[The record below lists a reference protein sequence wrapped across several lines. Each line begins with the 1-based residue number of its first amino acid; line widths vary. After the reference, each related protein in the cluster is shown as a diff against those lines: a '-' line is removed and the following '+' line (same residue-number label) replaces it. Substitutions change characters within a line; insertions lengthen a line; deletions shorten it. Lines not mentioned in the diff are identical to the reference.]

1 MSQRIGLPPGRDEI
15 SRLGQAFDNMFVRL
29 EASFESEKQFTSDA
43 SHELRTPTA
52 VILAQCEDARRHA
65 ETPEQYAQ
73 AIEVIERQAG
83 KMSDLIAQLLQMTRL
98 EQGTQR
104 ASFEWADLSG
114 LVEVICAEQPA
125 FPKNITLQTDIQPEV
140 EARFDVTLVT
150 RLLQNLIGNAV
161 RYGRQDGHIW
171 VSLRREQADA
181 VLAVR
186 DDGIGIAQEQ
196 QEKIWQRFYQVEPS
210 RSGQAGTGLGL
221 TMVRQIAALHGGAVS
236 LDSAPGVGSCFTF
249 RFPIGQPAEGSE
261 NPT

>member
-1 MSQRIGLPPGRDEI
+1 M
-15 SRLGQAFDNMFVRL
+15 
-29 EASFESEKQFTSDA
+29 
-43 SHELRTPTA
+43 
-52 VILAQCEDARRHA
+52 
-65 ETPEQYAQ
+65 
-73 AIEVIERQAG
+73 
-83 KMSDLIAQLLQMTRL
+83 
-98 EQGTQR
+98 
-104 ASFEWADLSG
+104 
-114 LVEVICAEQPA
+114 
-125 FPKNITLQTDIQPEV
+125 
-140 EARFDVTLVT
+140 TLVS

-249 RFPIGQPAEGSE
+249 RFSDRTARRGQRKPSIKNFSE
-261 NPT
+261 NLLF